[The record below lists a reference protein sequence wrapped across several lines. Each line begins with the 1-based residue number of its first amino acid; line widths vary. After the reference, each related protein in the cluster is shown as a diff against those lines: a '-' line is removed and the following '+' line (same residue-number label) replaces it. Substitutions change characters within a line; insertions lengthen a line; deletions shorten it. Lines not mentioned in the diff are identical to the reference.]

1 MASPKATWT
10 RHVKMAKIS
19 NHSKHTDSVS
29 SSNYSSYL
37 PSVYTG
43 LNNRVDRYRQ
53 YDQMDQDP
61 EISNGLDIIADFC
74 TQNLDEMMSSFEIRY
89 KDHMGDSEI
98 RTISDR
104 RESWSKLNDFKT
116 RTFDIFRN
124 VLKYGDQFFIRD
136 PETYE
141 WHWVDPYNVEKIT
154 INESLG
160 KKPIIYF
167 VKDVA
172 LNLKDKVVTNTM
184 ATNSHAVY
192 PGSLPNTMSAGKQ
205 YGSIGG
211 GSSNTTEPF
220 KRGTTETTAVDADHI
235 IHISLSSGM
244 DQFAPFG
251 VSILENIFKTYK
263 QKELLEDSII
273 IYRVQR
279 APERRVFKIDTG
291 DLPPNIAMQ
300 HVERVKNSIHQR
312 RIPNAKGGSTSL
324 MDAAYN
330 PMCLDMDTRI
340 PLLDGRVLTIR
351 ELATEYQAGKENW
364 VYSCHPVTG
373 DIVPGNITWAGVT
386 RQGAK
391 VIKIHLDNG
400 ESIICTPDHKIPVLG
415 YGFKEAKDLTVDD
428 SLISFVRDYQSLVSN
443 STDRTYERVYNH
455 TTNEFE
461 YTHRMVAGYFREID
475 KHQEFTYSPKNA
487 GLRKNV
493 VHHKDF
499 NRYNNDPRNLAW
511 MNHTDHFEYHRDHRA
526 DMWANMSDEEYNR
539 ISSKISN
546 SLKTRFISL
555 DPQQKDKMRS
565 HMVNVQK
572 RALQWRKDNPQAYKD
587 AVSPIRK
594 KYIQDNPEFKDML
607 LDNLSEQMNKPWPNV
622 EISYTREMLNRIVK
636 LMVDNNEYR
645 RVPVIKLCNQDEYL
659 IELFKS
665 ANPTKIG
672 ISKIDTDTFGYYK
685 LDGIIREF
693 GYKNWKEFA
702 KAIPSYNHKI
712 VRIEYLDDP
721 MDVGTITVDGPER
734 WHNFHTFATEAGV
747 FVKNS
752 ILEDYFFPQT
762 SDGRGSSVETLP
774 GGENLGQIDDL
785 KWFNNKLI
793 RGLKIPSSYLPF
805 GPDESNAIFNDGKM
819 GQALI
824 QELKFNNYCQR
835 LQNVVCKLFDTEF
848 KKYMIDEGYNIN
860 TGSFDLVFR
869 PPTNFAA
876 YRKAEMESSL
886 INAYSKLTEI
896 PFIAK
901 QTVLKK
907 MGWTPEDITEN
918 ERLWLQENPKKTK
931 AGGGDPVAL
940 GSDLGSDMD
949 TAGLQ
954 SVGVPDPDELDA
966 GTDIPDGNAA
976 PVGGESFT

>member
-1 MASPKATWT
+1 MATPKATWT

-19 NHSKHTDSVS
+19 NHITNNAKDTVS

-104 RESWSKLNDFKT
+104 LESWSKLNDFKT

-167 VKDVA
+167 IKDVA

-330 PMCLDMDTRI
+330 PL
-340 PLLDGRVLTIR
+340 
-351 ELATEYQAGKENW
+351 
-364 VYSCHPVTG
+364 
-373 DIVPGNITWAGVT
+373 
-386 RQGAK
+386 
-391 VIKIHLDNG
+391 
-400 ESIICTPDHKIPVLG
+400 
-415 YGFKEAKDLTVDD
+415 
-428 SLISFVRDYQSLVSN
+428 
-443 STDRTYERVYNH
+443 
-455 TTNEFE
+455 
-461 YTHRMVAGYFREID
+461 
-475 KHQEFTYSPKNA
+475 
-487 GLRKNV
+487 
-493 VHHKDF
+493 
-499 NRYNNDPRNLAW
+499 
-511 MNHTDHFEYHRDHRA
+511 
-526 DMWANMSDEEYNR
+526 
-539 ISSKISN
+539 
-546 SLKTRFISL
+546 
-555 DPQQKDKMRS
+555 
-565 HMVNVQK
+565 
-572 RALQWRKDNPQAYKD
+572 
-587 AVSPIRK
+587 
-594 KYIQDNPEFKDML
+594 
-607 LDNLSEQMNKPWPNV
+607 
-622 EISYTREMLNRIVK
+622 
-636 LMVDNNEYR
+636 
-645 RVPVIKLCNQDEYL
+645 
-659 IELFKS
+659 
-665 ANPTKIG
+665 
-672 ISKIDTDTFGYYK
+672 
-685 LDGIIREF
+685 
-693 GYKNWKEFA
+693 
-702 KAIPSYNHKI
+702 
-712 VRIEYLDDP
+712 
-721 MDVGTITVDGPER
+721 
-734 WHNFHTFATEAGV
+734 
-747 FVKNS
+747 S

-907 MGWTPEDITEN
+907 MGWTPEEITEN

-931 AGGGDPVAL
+931 ASGGDPIAL
-940 GSDLGSDMD
+940 GSDLGSEMD

-954 SVGVPDPDELDA
+954 SVGVPDPDELDV
-966 GTDIPDGNAA
+966 GTDIPDGAAA
-976 PVGGESFT
+976 PTGEESFT

>member
-428 SLISFVRDYQSLVSN
+428 SLISFS
-443 STDRTYERVYNH
+443 STGDKVYNH
-455 TTNEFE
+455 QTGE
-461 YTHRMVAGYFREID
+461 YVYTSKLVGEYFKEIN
-475 KHQEFTYSPKNA
+475 KHQEFTYLPENNDA
-487 GLRKNV
+487 EKNV
-493 VHHKDF
+493 IHYKDL
-499 NRYNNDPRNLAW
+499 NKGNNDPRNLQW
-511 MNHTDHFEYHRDHRA
+511 MNIVDCTHFMKQYTYDCVGE
-526 DMWANMSDEEYNR
+526 MTPQN
-539 ISSKISN
+539 
-546 SLKTRFISL
+546 KT
-555 DPQQKDKMRS
+555 
-565 HMVNVQK
+565 V
-572 RALQWRKDNPQAYKD
+572 
-587 AVSPIRK
+587 
-594 KYIQDNPEFKDML
+594 
-607 LDNLSEQMNKPWPNV
+607 
-622 EISYTREMLNRIVK
+622 
-636 LMVDNNEYR
+636 
-645 RVPVIKLCNQDEYL
+645 VIT
-659 IELFKS
+659 S
-665 ANPTKIG
+665 
-672 ISKIDTDTFGYYK
+672 
-685 LDGIIREF
+685 
-693 GYKNWKEFA
+693 
-702 KAIPSYNHKI
+702 
-712 VRIEYLDDP
+712 IEYLDDP